1 MDHLRRWVDGGDGIP
16 GSRYITFGSDEWNEI
31 SSRYVTDPIS
41 GVKTSFWAGNQS
53 TRQGSWL
60 DINAQGDT
68 LGAYYTDDNFT
79 SSPNLALTSISYG
92 KISLWGFDSSI
103 YMFLTRKLSADLNL
117 SYIANKG
124 YWNPLLEAYDPINAP
139 RYKINGK
146 LTYMN
151 RPGFMGNIGFR
162 YIPEFEWSAGVH
174 YGTIDSY
181 MIIDTMVGYQFK
193 GNLSPYSLLLNINNL
208 NNDEHREIKL

>member
-1 MDHLRRWVDGGDGIP
+1 
-16 GSRYITFGSDEWNEI
+16 
-31 SSRYVTDPIS
+31 
-41 GVKTSFWAGNQS
+41 
-53 TRQGSWL
+53 
-60 DINAQGDT
+60 
-68 LGAYYTDDNFT
+68 
-79 SSPNLALTSISYG
+79 
-92 KISLWGFDSSI
+92 
-103 YMFLTRKLSADLNL
+103 MFLTRKLSADLNL

-208 NNDEHREIKL
+208 NNDEHHEIIGGPKLGRNVTLKLNARF